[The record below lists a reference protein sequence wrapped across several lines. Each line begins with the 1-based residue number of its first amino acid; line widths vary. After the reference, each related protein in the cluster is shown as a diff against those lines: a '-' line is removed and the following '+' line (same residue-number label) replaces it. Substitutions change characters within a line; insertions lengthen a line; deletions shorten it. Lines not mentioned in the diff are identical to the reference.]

1 MKKLIVF
8 LLKAVPV
15 VGALSCALNSTLSYY
30 GFDLAWLGY
39 LAHAVV
45 LLAWIAL
52 AFYFRF
58 CSFYYMLVI
67 YILAA
72 QTLNIMDCLFGLP
85 FTDWELF
92 VFHAGLIGFMLL
104 FFTYTHVRDTRNLK
118 KRLDEDGAE
127 PGAGW

>member
-8 LLKAVPV
+8 FLKAVPV
-15 VGALSCALNSTLSYY
+15 VGALCCALNSTLSYY
-30 GFDLAWLGY
+30 GINLIWLGY
-39 LAHAVV
+39 VAHSVFLIAWI
-45 LLAWIAL
+45 LLAY
-52 AFYFRF
+52 YFRF
-58 CSFYYMLVI
+58 CSFYYMLVV

-72 QTLNIMDCLFGLP
+72 QMVNLMDYTIGLP
-85 FTDWELF
+85 LTDWEMF

-118 KRLDEDGAE
+118 KRIDEDGTR